1 MSLSAIP
8 FHVFASLLNPFF
20 RAFHILFFS
29 WNDQHLLFWFP
40 AWNLRSVHTLL
51 SVTCPFSLH
60 LLDMMLWTSLNNV
73 HHDVTFEF
81 IWIHLSF
88 QIVHVFHGISSFRD
102 ATSCFWAQRRA
113 RCSEAAR
120 RAARRRC
127 ASATGKNEWH
137 KSRPISRFTIYNIYN
152 WQKTCNV
159 PKTATCMSIRGLL
172 KFNRWYMHLFMYI
185 QEEYTGQ
192 IQTLERF
199 RRGTPQPKEQTLDS
213 PRERM
218 WGGVL
223 RAWAEGNCSHAGSTR
238 NYQFKQFTWA
248 LKDCQTECKFH
259 SKDLHRWTVNPYS
272 NCLSKHLQIL
282 NKACL
287 AVCPGHG
294 NCRCNLCSFCGMSFC
309 LRGRMIK
316 YDKAHKWKSF
326 QTKLKQKLKLI

>member
-1 MSLSAIP
+1 
-8 FHVFASLLNPFF
+8 
-20 RAFHILFFS
+20 
-29 WNDQHLLFWFP
+29 
-40 AWNLRSVHTLL
+40 
-51 SVTCPFSLH
+51 
-60 LLDMMLWTSLNNV
+60 
-73 HHDVTFEF
+73 
-81 IWIHLSF
+81 
-88 QIVHVFHGISSFRD
+88 
-102 ATSCFWAQRRA
+102 
-113 RCSEAAR
+113 
-120 RAARRRC
+120 
-127 ASATGKNEWH
+127 
-137 KSRPISRFTIYNIYN
+137 
-152 WQKTCNV
+152 
-159 PKTATCMSIRGLL
+159 MSIRGLL

-213 PRERM
+213 PRESM
-218 WGGVL
+218 WSGVL